1 MILTLDRGLV
11 AYDRALRAGT
21 WAPTAQHAARLSSTV
36 VAVIGYGRIGS
47 EVARSARALGYRV
60 LVHDPFVD
68 PQAVASDGHEAVGID
83 EAVARADVIT
93 LHAPLTES
101 TRHLLDART
110 LAAAKPGVRV
120 VNTCRGPLVDEG
132 ALADALAS
140 GHVGS
145 AALDVYATE
154 PLPADSRLRTLDNV
168 LLTPHAAWFSPEAM
182 QDLPVHTARN
192 AVDFLAGRPVPSIVN
207 PDHARPRLRNRATR
221 PDLGDP
227 PVQLVRLGP
236 LGQERP
242 AVRED
247 GVVYSLDPLTRD
259 IDGAFLAADGVGRV
273 RAALAAGA
281 LPVLDGADERRVG
294 APVARPTAVVC
305 IGMNYAEHAAES
317 GSAPPDVPIVFW
329 KHSNTVVGPHD
340 DVLVPPGATTV
351 DWEVELG
358 VVIGR
363 RARYLSS
370 PEEALDHVAGYVLS
384 TTSPSATTR

>member
-1 MILTLDRGLV
+1 MTADTVVITDCDLPGTACEDTLTAAGLRAVGAAPRPADAVIAAVAEAPARGSAPAALVVQWAPITARVLDAVAGPGGVRMVSRMGIGYDMVDVAAATERGVAVANTPTYCIEEVASHTVAMILTLDRGLV

-68 PQAVASDGHEAVGID
+68 PQAVASDGHEAVGMD

-120 VNTCRGPLVDEG
+120 VNTCRGPLIDED

-154 PLPADSRLRTLDNV
+154 PLPADSPLRTLDNV

-207 PDHARPRLRNRATR
+207 PDHAR
-221 PDLGDP
+221 
-227 PVQLVRLGP
+227 
-236 LGQERP
+236 
-242 AVRED
+242 
-247 GVVYSLDPLTRD
+247 
-259 IDGAFLAADGVGRV
+259 
-273 RAALAAGA
+273 ALA
-281 LPVLDGADERRVG
+281 
-294 APVARPTAVVC
+294 
-305 IGMNYAEHAAES
+305 
-317 GSAPPDVPIVFW
+317 
-329 KHSNTVVGPHD
+329 
-340 DVLVPPGATTV
+340 
-351 DWEVELG
+351 
-358 VVIGR
+358 
-363 RARYLSS
+363 
-370 PEEALDHVAGYVLS
+370 
-384 TTSPSATTR
+384 

>member
-1 MILTLDRGLV
+1 MTADTVVITDCDLPGTACEDTLTAAGLRAVRAAARTEDEVIAAVEQAAADGPAPSALVVQWAPITARVLDAVAGPGGVRMVSRMGIGYDMVDVAAATERGVAVANTPTYCIEEVASHTVAMILTLDRGLV

-47 EVARSARALGYRV
+47 EVARSARALGYHV

-68 PQAVASDGHEAVGID
+68 AQAVAADGHEIVGLD

-93 LHAPLTES
+93 LHAPLTDT

-120 VNTCRGPLVDEG
+120 VNTCRGPLIDED

-192 AVDFLAGRPVPSIVN
+192 AVDFLAGRPVASIVN
-207 PDHARPRLRNRATR
+207 PDHAR
-221 PDLGDP
+221 
-227 PVQLVRLGP
+227 
-236 LGQERP
+236 
-242 AVRED
+242 
-247 GVVYSLDPLTRD
+247 
-259 IDGAFLAADGVGRV
+259 
-273 RAALAAGA
+273 ALA
-281 LPVLDGADERRVG
+281 
-294 APVARPTAVVC
+294 
-305 IGMNYAEHAAES
+305 
-317 GSAPPDVPIVFW
+317 
-329 KHSNTVVGPHD
+329 
-340 DVLVPPGATTV
+340 
-351 DWEVELG
+351 
-358 VVIGR
+358 
-363 RARYLSS
+363 
-370 PEEALDHVAGYVLS
+370 
-384 TTSPSATTR
+384 

>member
-1 MILTLDRGLV
+1 EVASHTVAMILTLDRGLV

-120 VNTCRGPLVDEG
+120 VNTCRGPLIDED

-154 PLPADSRLRTLDNV
+154 PLPADSRLRALDNV

-207 PDHARPRLRNRATR
+207 PDHAR
-221 PDLGDP
+221 
-227 PVQLVRLGP
+227 
-236 LGQERP
+236 
-242 AVRED
+242 
-247 GVVYSLDPLTRD
+247 
-259 IDGAFLAADGVGRV
+259 
-273 RAALAAGA
+273 ALA
-281 LPVLDGADERRVG
+281 
-294 APVARPTAVVC
+294 
-305 IGMNYAEHAAES
+305 
-317 GSAPPDVPIVFW
+317 
-329 KHSNTVVGPHD
+329 
-340 DVLVPPGATTV
+340 
-351 DWEVELG
+351 
-358 VVIGR
+358 
-363 RARYLSS
+363 
-370 PEEALDHVAGYVLS
+370 
-384 TTSPSATTR
+384 

>member
-1 MILTLDRGLV
+1 MTADTVVITDCDLPGTACEDTLTAAGLRAVRAAARTEDEVIAAVEEAAASGSVPSALVVQWAPITARVLDAVAGPGGVRMVSRMGIGYDMVDVAAATERGVAVANTPTYCIEEVASHTVAMILTLDRGLV

-68 PQAVASDGHEAVGID
+68 AAAVVADGHEAVGID

-93 LHAPLTES
+93 LHAPLTAS

-120 VNTCRGPLVDEG
+120 VNTCRGPLIDED

-207 PDHARPRLRNRATR
+207 PDHAR
-221 PDLGDP
+221 
-227 PVQLVRLGP
+227 
-236 LGQERP
+236 
-242 AVRED
+242 
-247 GVVYSLDPLTRD
+247 
-259 IDGAFLAADGVGRV
+259 
-273 RAALAAGA
+273 ALA
-281 LPVLDGADERRVG
+281 
-294 APVARPTAVVC
+294 
-305 IGMNYAEHAAES
+305 
-317 GSAPPDVPIVFW
+317 
-329 KHSNTVVGPHD
+329 
-340 DVLVPPGATTV
+340 
-351 DWEVELG
+351 
-358 VVIGR
+358 
-363 RARYLSS
+363 
-370 PEEALDHVAGYVLS
+370 
-384 TTSPSATTR
+384 

>member
-1 MILTLDRGLV
+1 MTADTVVITDCDLPGTACEDTLTAAGLRAVRAAARTEDEVIAAVGEAATSGSVPSALVVQWAPITARVLDAVAGPGGVRMVSRMGIGYDMVDVAAATERGVAVANTPTYCIEEVASHTVAMILTLDRGLV

-68 PQAVASDGHEAVGID
+68 AAAVVADGHEAVGID

-93 LHAPLTES
+93 LHAPLTAS

-120 VNTCRGPLVDEG
+120 VNTCRGPLIDED

-207 PDHARPRLRNRATR
+207 PDHAR
-221 PDLGDP
+221 
-227 PVQLVRLGP
+227 
-236 LGQERP
+236 
-242 AVRED
+242 
-247 GVVYSLDPLTRD
+247 
-259 IDGAFLAADGVGRV
+259 
-273 RAALAAGA
+273 ALA
-281 LPVLDGADERRVG
+281 
-294 APVARPTAVVC
+294 
-305 IGMNYAEHAAES
+305 
-317 GSAPPDVPIVFW
+317 
-329 KHSNTVVGPHD
+329 
-340 DVLVPPGATTV
+340 
-351 DWEVELG
+351 
-358 VVIGR
+358 
-363 RARYLSS
+363 
-370 PEEALDHVAGYVLS
+370 
-384 TTSPSATTR
+384 

>member
-1 MILTLDRGLV
+1 MTADTVVITDCDLPGTACEDTLTAAGLRAVRAAARTEDEVIAAVEEAAASGSVPSALVVQWAPITARVLDAVAGPGGVRMVSRMGIGYDMVDVAAATERGVAVANTPTYCIEEVASHTVAMILTLDRGLV

-93 LHAPLTES
+93 LHAPLTDS

-110 LAAAKPGVRV
+110 LATAKPGVRV
-120 VNTCRGPLVDEG
+120 VNTCRGPLIDED

-207 PDHARPRLRNRATR
+207 PDHAR
-221 PDLGDP
+221 
-227 PVQLVRLGP
+227 
-236 LGQERP
+236 
-242 AVRED
+242 
-247 GVVYSLDPLTRD
+247 
-259 IDGAFLAADGVGRV
+259 
-273 RAALAAGA
+273 ALA
-281 LPVLDGADERRVG
+281 
-294 APVARPTAVVC
+294 
-305 IGMNYAEHAAES
+305 
-317 GSAPPDVPIVFW
+317 
-329 KHSNTVVGPHD
+329 
-340 DVLVPPGATTV
+340 
-351 DWEVELG
+351 
-358 VVIGR
+358 
-363 RARYLSS
+363 
-370 PEEALDHVAGYVLS
+370 
-384 TTSPSATTR
+384 

>member
-1 MILTLDRGLV
+1 MTADTVVITDCDLPGTACEDTVTAAGLRAVRAAARTEDEVIAAVEEAAASGSVPSALVVQWAPITARVLDAVAGPGGVRMVSRMGIGYDMVDVAAATERGVAVANTPTYCIEEVASHTVAMILTLDRGLV

-68 PQAVASDGHEAVGID
+68 AAAVVADGHEAVGID

-93 LHAPLTES
+93 LHAPLTAS

-120 VNTCRGPLVDEG
+120 VNTCRGPLIDED

-207 PDHARPRLRNRATR
+207 PDHAR
-221 PDLGDP
+221 
-227 PVQLVRLGP
+227 
-236 LGQERP
+236 
-242 AVRED
+242 
-247 GVVYSLDPLTRD
+247 
-259 IDGAFLAADGVGRV
+259 
-273 RAALAAGA
+273 ALA
-281 LPVLDGADERRVG
+281 
-294 APVARPTAVVC
+294 
-305 IGMNYAEHAAES
+305 
-317 GSAPPDVPIVFW
+317 
-329 KHSNTVVGPHD
+329 
-340 DVLVPPGATTV
+340 
-351 DWEVELG
+351 
-358 VVIGR
+358 
-363 RARYLSS
+363 
-370 PEEALDHVAGYVLS
+370 
-384 TTSPSATTR
+384 

>member
-1 MILTLDRGLV
+1 MTADTVVITDCDLPGTACEDTLTAAGLRAVRAAARTEDEVIAAVEEAAASGSAPSALVVQWAPITARVLDAVARPGGVRMVSRMGIGYDMVDVAAATERGVAVANTPTYCIEEVASHTVAMILTLDRGLV

-68 PQAVASDGHEAVGID
+68 AAAVAADGHEAVGID
-83 EAVARADVIT
+83 EAVARADVLT
-93 LHAPLTES
+93 LHAPLTDS

-120 VNTCRGPLVDEG
+120 VNTCRGPLIDED

-192 AVDFLAGRPVPSIVN
+192 SVDFLAGRPVPSIVN
-207 PDHARPRLRNRATR
+207 PDHAR
-221 PDLGDP
+221 
-227 PVQLVRLGP
+227 
-236 LGQERP
+236 
-242 AVRED
+242 
-247 GVVYSLDPLTRD
+247 
-259 IDGAFLAADGVGRV
+259 
-273 RAALAAGA
+273 ALA
-281 LPVLDGADERRVG
+281 
-294 APVARPTAVVC
+294 
-305 IGMNYAEHAAES
+305 
-317 GSAPPDVPIVFW
+317 
-329 KHSNTVVGPHD
+329 
-340 DVLVPPGATTV
+340 
-351 DWEVELG
+351 
-358 VVIGR
+358 
-363 RARYLSS
+363 
-370 PEEALDHVAGYVLS
+370 
-384 TTSPSATTR
+384 

>member
-1 MILTLDRGLV
+1 MTADTVVITDCDLPGTACEDTLTAAGLRAVRAAARTEDEVIAAVEEAAANGSAASALVVQWAPITARVLDAVAGPGGVRMVSRMGIGYDMVDVAAATERGVAVANTPTYCIEEVASHTVAMILTLDRGLV

-68 PQAVASDGHEAVGID
+68 PQAVESDGHEVVGID

-93 LHAPLTES
+93 LHAPLTDT

-120 VNTCRGPLVDEG
+120 VNTCRGPLIDED

-154 PLPADSRLRTLDNV
+154 PLRADSRLRTLDNV

-207 PDHARPRLRNRATR
+207 PDHAR
-221 PDLGDP
+221 
-227 PVQLVRLGP
+227 
-236 LGQERP
+236 
-242 AVRED
+242 
-247 GVVYSLDPLTRD
+247 
-259 IDGAFLAADGVGRV
+259 
-273 RAALAAGA
+273 ALA
-281 LPVLDGADERRVG
+281 
-294 APVARPTAVVC
+294 
-305 IGMNYAEHAAES
+305 
-317 GSAPPDVPIVFW
+317 
-329 KHSNTVVGPHD
+329 
-340 DVLVPPGATTV
+340 
-351 DWEVELG
+351 
-358 VVIGR
+358 
-363 RARYLSS
+363 
-370 PEEALDHVAGYVLS
+370 
-384 TTSPSATTR
+384 

>member
-1 MILTLDRGLV
+1 MTADTVVITDCDLPGTACEDTLTAAGLRAVRAAARTEDEVIAAVEEAAESGSAPAALVVQWAPITARVLDAVAGPGGVRMVSRMGIGYDMVDVAAATERGVAVANTPTYCIEEVASHTVAMILTLDRGLV

-68 PQAVASDGHEAVGID
+68 AAAVAADGHEAVGID

-93 LHAPLTES
+93 LHAPLTAS

-120 VNTCRGPLVDEG
+120 VNTCRGPLIDED

-207 PDHARPRLRNRATR
+207 PDHAR
-221 PDLGDP
+221 
-227 PVQLVRLGP
+227 
-236 LGQERP
+236 
-242 AVRED
+242 
-247 GVVYSLDPLTRD
+247 
-259 IDGAFLAADGVGRV
+259 
-273 RAALAAGA
+273 ALA
-281 LPVLDGADERRVG
+281 
-294 APVARPTAVVC
+294 
-305 IGMNYAEHAAES
+305 
-317 GSAPPDVPIVFW
+317 
-329 KHSNTVVGPHD
+329 
-340 DVLVPPGATTV
+340 
-351 DWEVELG
+351 
-358 VVIGR
+358 
-363 RARYLSS
+363 
-370 PEEALDHVAGYVLS
+370 
-384 TTSPSATTR
+384 

>member
-1 MILTLDRGLV
+1 MTADTVVITDCDLPGTACEDTLTAAGLRAVRAAARTEDEVIAAVEEAAASGSAPSALVVQWAPITARVLDAVAGPGGVRMVSRMGIGYDMVDVAAATERGVAVANTPTYCIEEVASHTVAMILTLDRGLV

-101 TRHLLDART
+101 TRRLLDART

-120 VNTCRGPLVDEG
+120 VNTCRGPLVDED

-154 PLPADSRLRTLDNV
+154 PLPADSPLRSCERI
-168 LLTPHAAWFSPEAM
+168 LLSPHA
-182 QDLPVHTARN
+182 
-192 AVDFLAGRPVPSIVN
+192 GG
-207 PDHARPRLRNRATR
+207 ATR
-221 PDLGDP
+221 EAQG
-227 PVQLVRLGP
+227 RLIG
-236 LGQERP
+236 
-242 AVRED
+242 AV
-247 GVVYSLDPLTRD
+247 V
-259 IDGAFLAADGVGRV
+259 AN
-273 RAALAAGA
+273 
-281 LPVLDGADERRVG
+281 
-294 APVARPTAVVC
+294 VARAVNGEPV
-305 IGMNYAEHAAES
+305 I
-317 GSAPPDVPIVFW
+317 DVVNGLEP
-329 KHSNTVVGPHD
+329 
-340 DVLVPPGATTV
+340 
-351 DWEVELG
+351 
-358 VVIGR
+358 VIR
-363 RARYLSS
+363 RR
-370 PEEALDHVAGYVLS
+370 
-384 TTSPSATTR
+384 

>member
-1 MILTLDRGLV
+1 MTADTVVITDCDLPGTACEDTLTAAGLRAVRAAARTEDEVIAAVEEAAANGSAPSALVVQWAPITARVLDAVAGPGGVRMVSRMGIGYDMVDVAAATERGVAVANTPTYCIEEVASHTVAMILTLDRGLV

-68 PQAVASDGHEAVGID
+68 AQAVAADGHEIVGLD

-93 LHAPLTES
+93 LHAPLTDT

-120 VNTCRGPLVDEG
+120 VNTCRGPLIDED

-207 PDHARPRLRNRATR
+207 PDHAR
-221 PDLGDP
+221 
-227 PVQLVRLGP
+227 
-236 LGQERP
+236 
-242 AVRED
+242 
-247 GVVYSLDPLTRD
+247 
-259 IDGAFLAADGVGRV
+259 
-273 RAALAAGA
+273 ALA
-281 LPVLDGADERRVG
+281 
-294 APVARPTAVVC
+294 
-305 IGMNYAEHAAES
+305 
-317 GSAPPDVPIVFW
+317 
-329 KHSNTVVGPHD
+329 
-340 DVLVPPGATTV
+340 
-351 DWEVELG
+351 
-358 VVIGR
+358 
-363 RARYLSS
+363 
-370 PEEALDHVAGYVLS
+370 
-384 TTSPSATTR
+384 

>member
-1 MILTLDRGLV
+1 MTADTVVITDCDLPGTACEDTLTAAGLRAVRAAARTEDEVIAAVEEAAARGSAPSALVVQWAPITARVLDAVAGPGGVRMVSRMGIGYDMVDVAAATERGVAVANTPTYCIEEVASHTVAMILTLDRGLV

-68 PQAVASDGHEAVGID
+68 AQAVASDGHEAVGID

-120 VNTCRGPLVDEG
+120 VNTCRGPLIDED

-207 PDHARPRLRNRATR
+207 PDHAR
-221 PDLGDP
+221 
-227 PVQLVRLGP
+227 
-236 LGQERP
+236 
-242 AVRED
+242 
-247 GVVYSLDPLTRD
+247 
-259 IDGAFLAADGVGRV
+259 
-273 RAALAAGA
+273 ALA
-281 LPVLDGADERRVG
+281 
-294 APVARPTAVVC
+294 
-305 IGMNYAEHAAES
+305 
-317 GSAPPDVPIVFW
+317 
-329 KHSNTVVGPHD
+329 
-340 DVLVPPGATTV
+340 
-351 DWEVELG
+351 
-358 VVIGR
+358 
-363 RARYLSS
+363 
-370 PEEALDHVAGYVLS
+370 
-384 TTSPSATTR
+384 